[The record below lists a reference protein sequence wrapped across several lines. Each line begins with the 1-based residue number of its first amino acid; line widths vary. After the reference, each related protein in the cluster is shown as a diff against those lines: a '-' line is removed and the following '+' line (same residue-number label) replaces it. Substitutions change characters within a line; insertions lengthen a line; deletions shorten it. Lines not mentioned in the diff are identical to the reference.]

1 MRNFLF
7 VLVAALMFACQSES
21 TPDKNAGD
29 LPAESNVQNA
39 MPVSPTQRRLDS
51 LNTAIA
57 DAPNDLDLLEAR
69 AAVYLRQQNL
79 KYAAADIDAI
89 LQMDSARTK
98 ALELR
103 GDLGFLTNKTRD
115 SRDAWKKCMELDPN
129 NVPCRLKMAELF
141 HVVTEFEKSAELVDV
156 VLELDPEN
164 AEAHFLK
171 GMLMRDAIGDTTRA
185 LEWFQKSIDIDPNYK
200 EALDMCG
207 VLYSALGS
215 PLAGAYF
222 NRLVELQ
229 PQNRIAYYNRGM
241 FQLGMKEWNRALED
255 FTKSTQLNPD
265 DLESW
270 FNLGYIHLQ
279 LQLYPEARGYFNT
292 ALRIQPVNHRALYA
306 RGYCNELLGDINNAE
321 ADYLEALSYN
331 PDHQGSKEGLQ
342 RMKIARAQVGQ

>member
-1 MRNFLF
+1 MIRVLLIFLATVVLIGCGGPTESDPKEF
-7 VLVAALMFACQSES
+7 EMPATLVAGSQQDAI
-21 TPDKNAGD
+21 
-29 LPAESNVQNA
+29 
-39 MPVSPTQRRLDS
+39 LDS
-51 LNTAIA
+51 LNDIIRYE
-57 DAPNDLDLLEAR
+57 PNDLAALEAR
-69 AAVYLRQQNL
+69 AEEYLKHQNL
-79 KYAAADIDAI
+79 KYAAADVAAV
-89 LQMDSARTK
+89 LELDSTRTK
-98 ALELR
+98 ALELW
-103 GDLGFLTNKTRD
+103 GDISFSTNQTRQ
-115 SRDAWKKCMELDPN
+115 SRDAWTTCMEEDPQN
-129 NVPCRLKMAELF
+129 ISCRLKMAELY
-141 HVVTEFEKSAELVDV
+141 HVVTEFEKSAKLTDR
-156 VLELDPEN
+156 VLELDPQN

-171 GMLMRDAIGDTTRA
+171 GLLMRDAIGDTTRA
-185 LEWFQKSIDIDPNYK
+185 LEWFQKAIDIDPEYI

-229 PQNRIAYYNRGM
+229 PQNRIALYNRGM

-255 FTKSTQLNPD
+255 FTKCTQLNPD

-306 RGYCNELLGDINNAE
+306 RGYCNELLGDIINAE

-331 PDHQGSKEGLQ
+331 PNHQGSKEGLQ

>member
-1 MRNFLF
+1 L
-7 VLVAALMFACQSES
+7 E
-21 TPDKNAGD
+21 
-29 LPAESNVQNA
+29 
-39 MPVSPTQRRLDS
+39 LDS
-51 LNTAIA
+51 T
-57 DAPNDLDLLEAR
+57 
-69 AAVYLRQQNL
+69 
-79 KYAAADIDAI
+79 
-89 LQMDSARTK
+89 RTK
-98 ALELR
+98 ALELW
-103 GDLGFLTNKTRD
+103 GDISFSTNQTRQ
-115 SRDAWKKCMELDPN
+115 SRDAWTRCMEEDPQN
-129 NVPCRLKMAELF
+129 ISCRLKMAELY
-141 HVVTEFEKSAELVDV
+141 HVVTEFEKSAKLTDR
-156 VLELDPEN
+156 VLEIDPQN

-171 GMLMRDAIGDTTRA
+171 GLLMRDAIGDTTRA
-185 LEWFQKSIDIDPNYK
+185 LEWFQKAIDIDPEYI

-255 FTKSTQLNPD
+255 FTKCTQLNPD

-342 RMKIARAQVGQ
+342 RMKVARAQVGQ